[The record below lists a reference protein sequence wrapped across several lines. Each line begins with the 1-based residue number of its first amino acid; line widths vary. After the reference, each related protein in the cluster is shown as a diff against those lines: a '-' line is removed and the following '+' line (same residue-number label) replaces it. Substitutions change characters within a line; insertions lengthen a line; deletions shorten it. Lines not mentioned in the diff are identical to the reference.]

1 MSIICSYD
9 DDRKALISPE
19 NCYEKSEF
27 TLDACVLTF
36 SQKTIEVLLE
46 KGLITKLGET
56 IIKSV
61 ALDYPMYVFKDTNIG
76 VFKSTVGAPITSG
89 MIEEIS
95 HVYNCNKI
103 VMFGSCGGL
112 DKSISPNKLIVPTHA
127 YRDEGTSYH
136 YMPASDYIEI
146 KNATKV
152 GKILSE
158 LNIDFVY
165 GKTWTTDAFYRETQK
180 NMNARK
186 SEGCI
191 AVEMEVS
198 ACQAVA
204 SFRNIEFYN
213 FLYRADNLDSEKW
226 DRGILG
232 LISIDDRIKNF
243 FVALEIAKRIICKI
257 A

>member
-36 SQKTIEVLLE
+36 SQKTIEALLE

-152 GKILSE
+152 GKILNE

-165 GKTWTTDAFYRETQK
+165 GKTWTTDAFYRETRERFTQL
-180 NMNARK
+180 R
-186 SEGCI
+186 EQGCI
-191 AVEMEVS
+191 AVDMELS
-198 ACQAVA
+198 ACQAV
-204 SFRNIEFYN
+204 SNYRGHELYN
-213 FLYRADNLDSEKW
+213 FLYRGDNLDAPKW
-226 DRGILG
+226 DRGILSDITDDHR
-232 LISIDDRIKNF
+232 LIHF
-243 FVALEIAKRIICKI
+243 GVALEIAKAIISK
-257 A
+257 

>member
-1 MSIICSYD
+1 MSIINAFD
-9 DDRKALISPE
+9 EDKLGVINPE
-19 NCYEKSEF
+19 DCYIKSGF
-27 TLDACVLTF
+27 KLDACVLTF
-36 SQKTIEVLLE
+36 SQQTISVLLE
-46 KGLITKLGET
+46 KGLISQLGDT
-56 IIKSV
+56 IIRSV

-136 YMPASDYIEI
+136 YMPVSDYVEI
-146 KNATKV
+146 VNATKV
-152 GKILSE
+152 GKILSD

-165 GKTWTTDAFYRETQK
+165 GKTWTTDSFYRETK
-180 NMNARK
+180 RNMERRRN
-186 SEGCI
+186 EGCI

-198 ACQAVA
+198 ACQAV
-204 SFRNIEFYN
+204 STFRGIDFYN

-243 FVALEIAKRIICKI
+243 FVALELAKRLV
-257 A
+257 